1 MTMEAYHEAA
11 QGHVPV
17 LQIIGY
23 KNSGKTTLACR
34 LIHALSARGI
44 RVGSAKHD
52 AHGFT
57 LDDPGT
63 DSSRHLLHGAVET
76 VLTSPQATR
85 VMRQAET
92 PLEEIVQSM
101 KGRVDLVIV
110 EGFKSAPYPKIALL
124 RHMDDRITLEQE
136 ATNIRLWL
144 SRDGA
149 ADGLSADTGTAEA
162 GAEAESPAPAGGM
175 SSTVLPM
182 CDQELVDREVLNLA
196 LALLG

>member
-1 MTMEAYHEAA
+1 MTMDSYHAAA
-11 QGHVPV
+11 QGQVPV

-63 DSSRHLLHGAVET
+63 DSSRHLLHGAAET

-85 VMRQAET
+85 FMRQAET
-92 PLEEIVQSM
+92 SLEEIVQFM
-101 KGRVDLVIV
+101 QGRVDLLVA

-124 RHMDDRITLEQE
+124 RHRDDRITLEQE

-149 ADGLSADTGTAEA
+149 EDGYSADAGTAEA
-162 GAEAESPAPAGGM
+162 GTNAADAAGEICPR
-175 SSTVLPM
+175 VLPVH
-182 CDQELVDREVLNLA
+182 DQELVDREILNLA
-196 LALLG
+196 LSLLG

>member
-1 MTMEAYHEAA
+1 MTKDSYHAA
-11 QGHVPV
+11 ALGQVPV

-76 VLTSPQATR
+76 VLTSPEATR

-92 PLEEIVQSM
+92 SLEEIMQSM
-101 KGRVDLVIV
+101 QGRVDLLIA
-110 EGFKSAPYPKIALL
+110 EGFKSAPYPKVALL
-124 RHMDDRITLEQE
+124 RHMGDRITLEEE

-144 SRDGA
+144 SREEM
-149 ADGLSADTGTAEA
+149 ADGCVAAAGTAEA
-162 GAEAESPAPAGGM
+162 GASAADAAGQICPR
-175 SSTVLPM
+175 VLPM
-182 CDQELVDREVLNLA
+182 HDQELVDREILNLA

>member
-1 MTMEAYHEAA
+1 MTMDSYHAAA
-11 QGHVPV
+11 QGQVPV

-85 VMRQAET
+85 IMRQAET
-92 PLEEIVQSM
+92 SLEEIVQSM
-101 KGRVDLVIV
+101 QGRVDLLIA

-124 RHMDDRITLEQE
+124 RHKDDRITLEQE

-144 SRDGA
+144 SREGA
-149 ADGLSADTGTAEA
+149 ADGCGADAGTAEA
-162 GAEAESPAPAGGM
+162 GTNAAAAAGETSPG
-175 SSTVLPM
+175 VLPM
-182 CDQELVDREVLNLA
+182 SDQELVDREILNLA

>member
-1 MTMEAYHEAA
+1 MTKESYHTAA
-11 QGHVPV
+11 QGQVPV

-34 LIHALSARGI
+34 LIHALTARGI

-63 DSSRHLLHGAVET
+63 DSSKHLLNGAVET

-85 VMRQAET
+85 FMRQAET
-92 PLEEIVQSM
+92 SLEEIVQSM
-101 KGRVDLVIV
+101 QGRVDLLIA

-124 RHMDDRITLEQE
+124 RHMDDRNTLEQE

-149 ADGLSADTGTAEA
+149 ADGGGSDAGTVEA
-162 GAEAESPAPAGGM
+162 GAEAESPASAGGM

-182 CDQELVDREVLNLA
+182 YDQELVDREILQLA
-196 LALLG
+196 LALLD